1 MNFFSLVKTVIV
13 TRTGEIDTGVHITDN
28 TKIDVNTTDW
38 DELSATPGLTE
49 KFIEKYKDYVNWE
62 YIAST
67 QKMSEDFIIKHLDKI
82 LKNTSKGITRTKP

>member
-1 MNFFSLVKTVIV
+1 MAIATQ
-13 TRTGEIDTGVHITDN
+13 TGDINSAVHISN
-28 TKIDVNTTDW
+28 NPQIDVNTTDW

-49 KFIEKYKDYVNWE
+49 RFIEKYKDYVNWK

-82 LKNTSKGITRTKP
+82 LKNASKGITRTKP

>member
-1 MNFFSLVKTVIV
+1 MNFFSPVKMAIV
-13 TRTGEIDTGVHITDN
+13 TLTGEINSAVNITDN

-38 DELSATPGLTE
+38 DEVSATPGLTE
-49 KFIEKYKDYVNWE
+49 KFIEKYKDYVNWK

-82 LKNTSKGITRTKP
+82 LEKASIGITRSKS